1 MRNLKKFLALV
12 LAMMMAFS
20 LMVTVNA
27 SASIDF
33 TDKDSITDEFSEAI
47 AVLEGLEV
55 FEGYPDE
62 TFKPKN
68 NITRAEVATIVYRL
82 ATGDVKGD
90 QAHLYA
96 DYQKFDD
103 VKSDHWAAGYIN
115 YCANAEWIA
124 GYGNGKFGPNDSVTG
139 YQAAAMILRAVGYGK
154 NGEFQGSG
162 WQVQVANVTR
172 SKGLLYNVDK
182 TTYANTLNKAAPREL
197 VAEILF
203 QAGLIPQVIWS
214 QLGGYSEYNNV
225 LGAGSA
231 TSKNDSLA
239 WENFKL
245 NVSPYQTV
253 DKWGRPG
260 YYWFKGT
267 TLNATLSNEVATIK
281 ADPVKTYD
289 KAVNECDVA
298 HDLEFTGY
306 RDYNLYVNSEDAFDY
321 KYRVEATDVITKV
334 GGQGR
339 ITEFYDT
346 LVHPWTDR
354 NGNDH
359 PDWVRSVVMIDTF
372 LAKVTKVEKEVL
384 DAAGHQMIPAKLTL
398 MVYDGYSDS
407 EAGTNAKSVP
417 AGNERVAVKASG
429 NWEFAKGDFVTLNA
443 YTNHAAGININ
454 DGNNSHDGTAAANN
468 AAAFEAEQTAVSTAT
483 GAVANQF
490 AYVTNITKCEPV
502 LGKQT
507 TIYWNQGKHNVNNE
521 DKLDQLDLHLD
532 VAGSTVDTT
541 FAWYYDAKGNLI
553 GIGDAPANINYGII
567 TSIYSAFK
575 QGEANTTGEAVAVA
589 NVLYADGSNGTVTID
604 KFLMTNAAAANGGHN
619 TAGKKMSDPGKGQ
632 TSGGSLSAEGIVE
645 LLPVYDNGS
654 GNVMSATV
662 RGDNTTSVDNAGIAG
677 WLHVAPVAAVNA
689 NTEATNTG
697 KTTPWGETT
706 NGSFGVIRGNLFKFV
721 NSGDNSVTAIEVAGK
736 NWDAIAGNNN
746 DGIYAGHSNV
756 AVATAAAELSKNY
769 AYLTAGGTTIRMDND
784 TKIMVRGAKM
794 NGTNNFT
801 EATNTVTVYDG
812 IDELPSSII
821 VPIGA
826 EIDWADI
833 DGNGIA
839 DVVYVYGLKK
849 GVSGYGL
856 FYYNG
861 SAGQWTG
868 SAATGSGWLR
878 GWLDGKETD
887 LTFTNK
893 ALFDRVQQST
903 VEYGGHLFAV
913 KLFDG
918 TVDTLLGANLTTHTP
933 GDKDYFLIADTA
945 SVIEPNATAVILGS
959 LGEDNGTTTNVFTVA
974 DGIKSVS
981 TTATFKVGTDNGN
994 DYVYPTGGTTANST
1008 TAIWLKDY
1016 GQKQNVDNTVPG
1028 MPTQYTD
1035 VQYNASLNAIEV
1047 YTYTVTGG
1055 VASALSSTPTATYY
1069 LSGNSVT
1076 AGDGLYFLNID
1087 NRVND
1092 VTLVLEGSANNTIR
1106 QLYVTTRPDITPP
1119 GSTGTVTTTPGTP
1132 GADVQ
1137 RIIGLNDTQLV
1148 AALKAAGPN
1157 KVIYSPEQKA
1167 YPADRADAKN
1177 LLYFPFTGTAAT
1189 AAATGTTLTILNS
1202 KGAVVYL
1209 ETENATMF
1217 TAGTGYSFRLD
1228 MSGAHVSADA
1238 TIHECFTADTYRY
1251 TIVNSGVTL
1260 SSGTFTV
1267 G

>member
-33 TDKDSITDEFSEAI
+33 TDKDSITDEFSEAV

-306 RDYNLYVNSEDAFDY
+306 RDYNLYVNSENAFPN

-346 LVHPWTDR
+346 LVHPWTAR
-354 NGNDH
+354 NGSAH

-398 MVYDGYSDS
+398 QVYDKLASS
-407 EAGTNAKSVP
+407 ESG
-417 AGNERVAVKASG
+417 GNTRVAVKASG

-454 DGNNSHDGTAAANN
+454 DGNNSHAGTAAANN
-468 AAAFEAEQTAVSTAT
+468 AAAFEAEQTAVKANTT
-483 GAVANQF
+483 NQF
-490 AYVTNITKCEPV
+490 DYVENITKCEPV

-575 QGEANTTGEAVAVA
+575 QGEANTTGEAVAIA

-604 KFLMTNAAAANGGHN
+604 KFLMTNALATNGGHN
-619 TAGKKMSDPGKGQ
+619 TAGNKMADPGKGQ
-632 TSGGSLSAEGIVE
+632 TSSGSLNVAGIIE

-756 AVATAAAELSKNY
+756 AVAAAAAELSKNY

-794 NGTNNFT
+794 DGTNNFT

-812 IDELPSSII
+812 IDELPSSVI

-918 TVDTLLGANLTTHTP
+918 TVDTLLGSSSITAGNM
-933 GDKDYFLIADTA
+933 DYFLAGTGSA
-945 SVIEPNATAVILGS
+945 LTGPFAPNATAVTLNS
-959 LGEDNGTTTNVFTVA
+959 LNEATDLTTTYFTVA
-974 DGIKSVS
+974 DGVKAAGG
-981 TTATFKVGTDNGN
+981 TAFAFGTDNGN
-994 DYVYPTGGTTANST
+994 DYVTGSTA
-1008 TAIWLKDY
+1008 ARWLHDD
-1016 GQKQNVDNTVPG
+1016 GQKQNVDGT
-1028 MPTQYTD
+1028 YTD
-1035 VQYNASLNAIEV
+1035 VRYNANTNTIEV
-1047 YTYTVTGG
+1047 AAYTVTGG
-1055 VASALSSTPTATYY
+1055 KTTTTFVDGDYTVAAY

-1076 AGDGLYFLNID
+1076 AGDGLYFLNIAS
-1087 NRVND
+1087 RVND

-1119 GSTGTVTTTPGTP
+1119 G
-1132 GADVQ
+1132 D
-1137 RIIGLNDTQLV
+1137 N
-1148 AALKAAGPN
+1148 
-1157 KVIYSPEQKA
+1157 
-1167 YPADRADAKN
+1167 
-1177 LLYFPFTGTAAT
+1177 GTAAAVT
-1189 AAATGTTLTILNS
+1189 PSGTAVRNGGANEADLANTLKAGGPNTVIFGGPDTPAATTDPVFAITGLDINGTTNPLKDNLFFVFSVPDGSNATLQITDAKGTVMYTENGTFAAAGVLGGSAHAFAVNFRGTALNA
-1202 KGAVVYL
+1202 GAPKNVNL
-1209 ETENATMF
+1209 
-1217 TAGTGYSFRLD
+1217 TAGTYHFAITS
-1228 MSGAHVSADA
+1228 
-1238 TIHECFTADTYRY
+1238 TTAYG
-1251 TIVNSGVTL
+1251 IVTV
-1260 SSGTFTV
+1260 SSGSFTM